1 MNPERI
7 FIVEPLSRLQI
18 DMTALLPSFHSS
30 RSQAVRDSI
39 RLTTPLPTE
48 PAYRGSASLTYHPV
62 IPSKSRKRPYKHL
75 RRLSEGKL
83 QPTSIGRRATRAER
97 HAQSSWR
104 RQRRDDGLPCWVSI
118 PPGYDGNKG
127 KKCSHALPGPTPRD
141 LEAGCDVAKNEAL
154 AAQVAEA
161 DVADLQQWCAAY
173 CKSLKDFRQ
182 FVIKKEV
189 WGWQISKLEQGRS
202 RRSSRPKGDG

>member
-1 MNPERI
+1 
-7 FIVEPLSRLQI
+7 
-18 DMTALLPSFHSS
+18 
-30 RSQAVRDSI
+30 
-39 RLTTPLPTE
+39 
-48 PAYRGSASLTYHPV
+48 
-62 IPSKSRKRPYKHL
+62 
-75 RRLSEGKL
+75 
-83 QPTSIGRRATRAER
+83 
-97 HAQSSWR
+97 
-104 RQRRDDGLPCWVSI
+104 
-118 PPGYDGNKG
+118 
-127 KKCSHALPGPTPRD
+127 

-202 RRSSRPKGDG
+202 RRPYREYKPAMAEKRLLLQLSKAS